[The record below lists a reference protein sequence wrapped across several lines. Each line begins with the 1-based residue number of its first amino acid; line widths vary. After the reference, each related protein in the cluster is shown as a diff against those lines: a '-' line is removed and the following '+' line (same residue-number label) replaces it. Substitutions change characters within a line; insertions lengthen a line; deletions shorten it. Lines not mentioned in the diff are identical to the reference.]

1 MKTTFLVGM
10 GAIIF
15 LVALGVIYYF
25 LITLQGMTV
34 TSWWRSLWKNTAVG
48 GVENSLHMVGLAWDV
63 IPPSA
68 ENFLKLKAMGL
79 TVIDEKDHLHAQ
91 I

>member
-1 MKTTFLVGM
+1 VKTTVIVGLGAMLFL
-10 GAIIF
+10 
-15 LVALGVIYYF
+15 LALGGIYYF
-25 LITLQGMTV
+25 LIVSQGMTV
-34 TSWWRSLWKNTAVG
+34 TSWWRSFWKNVAVG

-63 IPPSA
+63 IPPTG
-68 ENFLKLKAMGL
+68 ENALRLRAMGL